1 MIAITS
7 TIIYKNLGRCRLD
20 TLQCVLLRKWPGCVL
35 DEAIGISTLP
45 PDPAELNGT
54 EGDDHQSEVVH
65 HGVRLAS
72 LVHPQP
78 VVNAERLL
86 TLLDQGE
93 FLWDV
98 APKRI
103 PASISSQILPKVP
116 GGGGEEATE
125 ALVDGSRNFFSLF

>member
-1 MIAITS
+1 M
-7 TIIYKNLGRCRLD
+7 RE
-20 TLQCVLLRKWPGCVL
+20 LLHQVL
-35 DEAIGISTLP
+35 DKAIGISTLP

-54 EGDDHQSEVVH
+54 EGNDHQSEVVH

-93 FLWDV
+93 LLWDV

-103 PASISSQILPKVP
+103 PGYNDKSY
-116 GGGGEEATE
+116 GG
-125 ALVDGSRNFFSLF
+125 FS

>member
-1 MIAITS
+1 MAS
-7 TIIYKNLGRCRLD
+7 
-20 TLQCVLLRKWPGCVL
+20 VLPRSC
-35 DEAIGISTLP
+35 T
-45 PDPAELNGT
+45 LNGT
-54 EGDDHQSEVVH
+54 EGDDHQGEVVH